1 MHHTAQQRFSVRK
14 GGYILFCVML
24 VAFLLVPVHSLNA
37 QQSRTIE
44 DAAGRTVHIPQE
56 VERVICSG
64 PGALRLLTYLRAQD
78 RIVAVDS
85 IEKRGSPVDMRP
97 YAEANPQFEEYPLF
111 GEFRGQDN
119 PELIAA
125 LEPQPQ
131 VIFRTYP
138 GMGKDPDDVQ
148 QKTGVPV
155 IVLSYGNLTY
165 DRPKLDRSLRLMG
178 RVLGKQ
184 DRAEEVIGY
193 LDRIISDLRERG
205 SQVPRAERPRAYVA
219 GVASRGPHGVRST
232 NPSYPPFQFLRVD
245 NVAGELSTRDSPLSQ
260 ATVAQEKILLWD
272 PEVIF
277 LDIASLHLEGGGNA
291 LNQLQNDPAYQAL
304 SAVRQNEVYGVF
316 PYNSYTNNFESILAN
331 AYYIGNVLY
340 PERFSDID
348 PMHKAE
354 EICRFLNGSPAME
367 DINSQRMDNPAFSR
381 LEVR

>member
-1 MHHTAQQRFSVRK
+1 MQDTVQQKFPARK
-14 GGYILFCVML
+14 GVSILYCVILF
-24 VAFLLVPVHSLNA
+24 AFLLVSVHPLNA
-37 QQSRTIE
+37 EQARTIE
-44 DAAGRTVHIPQE
+44 DAAGRTVHIPHK
-56 VERVICSG
+56 VKRVICSG
-64 PGALRLLTYLRAQD
+64 PGALRLLTYLQAQN

-97 YAEANPQFEEYPLF
+97 YAQANPQFEDYPLF

-125 LEPQPQ
+125 LQPQPQ

-138 GMGKDPDDVQ
+138 GMGKDPEDVQ

-155 IVLSYGNLTY
+155 IILSYGNLTY
-165 DRPKLDRSLRLMG
+165 DRQKLNRSLRLMG

-193 LDRIISDLRERG
+193 LDRVISDLRERG
-205 SQVPRAERPRAYVA
+205 SQVPRSERPRAYVA

-232 NPSYPPFQFLRVD
+232 NPSYPPFQFLGVE
-245 NVAGELSTRDSPLSQ
+245 NMAKELSTQERPLSQ

-291 LNQLQNDPAYQAL
+291 LSQLQNDPAYQSL
-304 SAVRQNEVYGVF
+304 SAVRRNEVYGVF

-331 AYYIGNVLY
+331 AYYIGSVLY

-354 EICRFLNGSPAME
+354 EICRFLNGSPAMK

>member
-1 MHHTAQQRFSVRK
+1 MQESIQQRSSTRK
-14 GGYILFCVML
+14 WGYILYCVIVFAIL
-24 VAFLLVPVHSLNA
+24 FVPAHSLKA
-37 QQSRTIE
+37 EQRRSIE

-56 VERVICSG
+56 VEHVICSG
-64 PGALRLLTYLRAQD
+64 PGALRLLTYLRAQE

-97 YAEANPQFEEYPLF
+97 YAQANPQFQDYPLF

-125 LEPQPQ
+125 LEPRPQ

-138 GMGKDPDDVQ
+138 GTGKNPDDVQ
-148 QKTGVPV
+148 QKTGIPV

-184 DRAEEVIGY
+184 DRAKEVIGY
-193 LDRIISDLRERG
+193 LDRIISDLRDRG
-205 SQVPRAERPRAYVA
+205 GQAPRAERPRAYVA

-232 NPSYPPFQFLRVD
+232 NPSYPPFQFLGVD
-245 NVAGELSTRDSPLSQ
+245 NVAGELSTQDSPLSQ

-277 LDIASLHLEGGGNA
+277 LDIASLHLEGGSNA
-291 LNQLQNDPAYQAL
+291 LNQLRNDPAYQSL
-304 SAVRQNEVYGVF
+304 SAVQKNEVYGVF
-316 PYNSYTNNFESILAN
+316 PYNSYSNNFESILAN
-331 AYYIGNVLY
+331 AYYIGSVLY

-354 EICRFLNGSPAME
+354 KICRFLNGSPAMK

>member
-1 MHHTAQQRFSVRK
+1 MQDSAQQRYAIHKRVSILCCF
-14 GGYILFCVML
+14 ILF
-24 VAFLLVPVHSLNA
+24 AFLLVSVRPLHAEQV
-37 QQSRTIE
+37 RTIE
-44 DAAGRTVHIPQE
+44 DTAGRTVEIPQD

-64 PGALRLLTYLRAQD
+64 PGALRLLTYLQAQD

-85 IEKRGSPVDMRP
+85 IEKRESPMDMRP
-97 YAEANPQFEEYPLF
+97 YAMANPQFKDYPLF

-138 GMGKDPDDVQ
+138 NMGKDPENVQ

-155 IVLSYGNLTY
+155 LVLSYGNLTY
-165 DRPKLDRSLRLMG
+165 ERRQLDKSLRLMG
-178 RVLGKQ
+178 RVLGKE
-184 DRAEEVIGY
+184 DRAEEVISY
-193 LDRIISDLRERG
+193 LDRVINDLRERG
-205 SQVPRAERPRAYVA
+205 SHGRPAESPLAYLA

-232 NPSYPPFQFLRVD
+232 NPSYPPFQFLGVE
-245 NVAGELSTRDSPLSQ
+245 NAAGELSTQESPLSQ

-277 LDIASLHLEGGGNA
+277 LDIASLQLKGGGNA
-291 LNQLQNDPAYQAL
+291 LNQLRNDPAYQSL

-316 PYNSYTNNFESILAN
+316 PYNYYTNNFESILAN
-331 AYYIGNVLY
+331 AYYIGSVLY

-354 EICRFLNGSPAME
+354 EICTFLNGSPAMKA
-367 DINSQRMDNPAFSR
+367 INSKGMNNPAFSR
-381 LEVR
+381 LKVR

>member
-1 MHHTAQQRFSVRK
+1 MQDSAQQRYAVHK
-14 GGYILFCVML
+14 GVSILCCLILF
-24 VAFLLVPVHSLNA
+24 AFLLVSVRPLHAEQV
-37 QQSRTIE
+37 RTIE
-44 DAAGRTVHIPQE
+44 DTAGRTVDIPQD
-56 VERVICSG
+56 VERIICSG
-64 PGALRLLTYLRAQD
+64 PGALRLLTYLQAQN

-85 IEKRGSPVDMRP
+85 IEKRDSPMDMRP
-97 YAEANPQFEEYPLF
+97 YAMANPQFKDYPLF

-138 GMGKDPDDVQ
+138 DMGKDPENVQ

-155 IVLSYGNLTY
+155 LVLSYGNLTY
-165 DRPKLDRSLRLMG
+165 ERRQLDESLRLMG
-178 RVLGKQ
+178 RVLGKE
-184 DRAEEVIGY
+184 DRAEKVISY
-193 LDRIISDLRERG
+193 LDRVINDLRERG
-205 SQVPRAERPRAYVA
+205 SHGRPAERPRAYLA

-232 NPSYPPFQFLRVD
+232 NPSYPPFQFLGVE
-245 NVAGELSTRDSPLSQ
+245 NAAGELSTQESPLSQ

-277 LDIASLHLEGGGNA
+277 LDIASLQLKGGGNA
-291 LNQLQNDPAYQAL
+291 LNQLRNDPAYKSL

-316 PYNSYTNNFESILAN
+316 PYNYYTNNFESILAN
-331 AYYIGNVLY
+331 AYYIGSVLY

-354 EICRFLNGSPAME
+354 EICTFLNGSPAMK
-367 DINSQRMDNPAFSR
+367 DINSQGMNNPAFSR
-381 LEVR
+381 LKVR